1 MVNSPLHVRLVV
13 VSVPAA
19 RKRNSND
26 RSSSLL
32 SRSPCSSTLIS
43 ELSKSS
49 VGFLRRTSMWCSKY
63 APASRMTALMRATTS
78 GARIGSM
85 PMPTTSAQGLSTA
98 LSSDGKPSR
107 NARTLAGSGSPR
119 SWTMSMCPRL
129 RQAEPYSPREVRA
142 RLVDETSQ
150 ADPRTAA
157 VHAAAAQVGAWMR
170 LLPGDAAREHRLGL
184 AASRLPSVVFW
195 YRQGLSSEEI
205 GRRLTPFGCRCYG
218 DRAINAACTLIA
230 ALLNGGWAP

>member
-1 MVNSPLHVRLVV
+1 MTWRMWFLVTHSPLRPLV
-13 VSVPAA
+13 
-19 RKRNSND
+19 
-26 RSSSLL
+26 
-32 SRSPCSSTLIS
+32 
-43 ELSKSS
+43 
-49 VGFLRRTSMWCSKY
+49 
-63 APASRMTALMRATTS
+63 
-78 GARIGSM
+78 
-85 PMPTTSAQGLSTA
+85 
-98 LSSDGKPSR
+98 
-107 NARTLAGSGSPR
+107 GSGRGSVR
-119 SWTMSMCPRL
+119 ASAHQALLTLSGSIFRAL

-157 VHAAAAQVGAWMR
+157 VHAAAAEVGAWMR

-205 GRRLTPFGCRCYG
+205 GRRLTPFGCSCYG

-230 ALLNGGWAP
+230 ALLNSGWARAFTRTPNHGRRS